1 MKKFL
6 TFLLILYPLIIIG
19 CKTTKQ
25 AEQVEI
31 VLPPKP
37 QRETLKNPQN
47 IQDCAEIIAYY
58 EGLVCEWELWGEQ
71 AENAINKAR

>member
-1 MKKFL
+1 MKKFSV
-6 TFLLILYPLIIIG
+6 FLLILFLLTTIG

-31 VLPPKP
+31 ILPPKP
-37 QRETLKNPQN
+37 QRQTLKNPQN

-58 EGLVCEWELWGEQ
+58 VGLVCEWEAWSEQ

>member
-1 MKKFL
+1 MKKFSV
-6 TFLLILYPLIIIG
+6 FLLILFLLTTIG

-31 VLPPKP
+31 ILPPKP
-37 QRETLKNPQN
+37 QRQTLKNPQN

-58 EGLVCEWELWGEQ
+58 EGLVCEWEVWGETVS
-71 AENAINKAR
+71 AMIDE